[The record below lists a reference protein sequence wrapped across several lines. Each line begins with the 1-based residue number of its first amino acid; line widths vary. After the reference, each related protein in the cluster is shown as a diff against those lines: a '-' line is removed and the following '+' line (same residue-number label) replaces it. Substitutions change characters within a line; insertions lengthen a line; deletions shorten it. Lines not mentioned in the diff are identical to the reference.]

1 MKRRNLLQLAA
12 LSVLPGVASAAS
24 LRELRLDYAYYA
36 PTSLVLRRF
45 GWLEE
50 EFKADGTAIKW
61 VHSAGSNRALE
72 YLNANSIDI
81 GSSAG
86 LAALLAKANG
96 NPIRAPYIFSRPEW
110 TALVVRKDSPIRTL
124 ADLKGKKIAATK
136 GTDPYLF
143 LLRALKT
150 AGLKRS
156 DIEHVGLQH
165 ADGRAALEQG
175 RVDAWAGLDPH
186 MAASELEGGSRLIYR
201 NVAFNTYG
209 FLNVRDDFLAPRP
222 QMDRRQPD
230 RGREDTRGRSEG
242 IAAGGAVADRAAQ
255 RFQQPAAIGG
265 TPQGA
270 ATGGTDPA
278 RRSAGQ
284 AGHGSRQGDR
294 GTGRHALRASAH
306 RARISHDRPLTRL
319 AGTCAQPCP
328 AHATRPRGTGRRAAG
343 RRSGCAATARRQRP
357 RRPSCAA
364 WRPRTRS
371 SRCASAPATP
381 CCPAPRCRSATHCP
395 QWWTRRRW

>member
-12 LSVLPGVASAAS
+12 LSVLPAVASAAP
-24 LRELRLDYAYYA
+24 LRELRLDYAYYS

-86 LAALLAKANG
+86 LAALLARANG

-209 FLNVRDDFLAPRP
+209 FLNVRDDFLAARP
-222 QMDRRQPD
+222 QETARVIKSYERARKWVGANQTEAARILAEEAKVSLPVALLQIKLRSDFSNPQPSAEHVRALQLAAPILRD
-230 RGREDTRGRSEG
+230 EALVKPGTDLDKVIADLVDTRF
-242 IAAGGAVADRAAQ
+242 AQ
-255 RFQQPAAIGG
+255 AFVK
-265 TPQGA
+265 
-270 ATGGTDPA
+270 
-278 RRSAGQ
+278 
-284 AGHGSRQGDR
+284 R
-294 GTGRHALRASAH
+294 G
-306 RARISHDRPLTRL
+306 
-319 AGTCAQPCP
+319 
-328 AHATRPRGTGRRAAG
+328 
-343 RRSGCAATARRQRP
+343 
-357 RRPSCAA
+357 
-364 WRPRTRS
+364 
-371 SRCASAPATP
+371 
-381 CCPAPRCRSATHCP
+381 
-395 QWWTRRRW
+395 